1 MQSAGEALPITENAR
16 SGVVT
21 QQALL
26 TLSQVPTIVNVAV
39 EAAELLSSKD
49 KAVGIRQCSAL
60 GSAMSGVF
68 ISYRR
73 DDSSG
78 YAGRLFDILSVHLGR
93 ENTYMDLDTIRGG
106 DNFATVIEEKISQCD
121 VLLAVIGERWL
132 TSTGENGRRRLD
144 MANDFVR
151 LEIAKALERGVRVI
165 PVLVGGATMP
175 HQDDLPDD
183 LRPLSVHQAMDLRD
197 AHFHADV
204 DQLVDLLDKIVPS
217 IASRQRKVKSK
228 RLALAVS
235 SVLAV
240 VVILGGILVVWQVKP
255 AAHPNPDSAAQK
267 RTAPANAPV
276 PSAQPVN
283 PIEAD
288 KSRSLNTG
296 SADVSG
302 KWKATVKYDWPGA
315 IYEETFSF
323 EVVGTELSGT
333 ASLLQVDH
341 GIFDGKIEGDQ
352 VRFTTKSLT
361 ALDDKTYQDVHY
373 YKGTIEGD
381 TIRFSMLTDSSAD
394 SHVPVHFTAKR

>member
-1 MQSAGEALPITENAR
+1 
-16 SGVVT
+16 
-21 QQALL
+21 L
-26 TLSQVPTIVNVAV
+26 TLSQVPTIVNVV
-39 EAAELLSSKD
+39 LEAAELLSSKD
-49 KAVGIRQCSAL
+49 KALGTLQCSAL

-73 DDSSG
+73 EDSSG

-93 ENTYMDLDTIRGG
+93 ENTYMDLDTIKGG
-106 DNFATVIEEKISQCD
+106 DNFTTVIEEKISQCD

-144 MANDFVR
+144 MADDFVR

-217 IASRQRKVKSK
+217 IASRQRKVKSN
-228 RLALAVS
+228 RLTLAVS

-240 VVILGGILVVWQVKP
+240 VVILGGILVVWQVKL
-255 AAHPNPDSAAQK
+255 AAHPNPDSQK
-267 RTAPANAPV
+267 RTAPASEPV
-276 PSAQPVN
+276 PSAQPVKA
-283 PIEAD
+283 IEGD
-288 KSRSLNTG
+288 QPKSPNKG
-296 SADVSG
+296 SADVNG

-341 GIFDGKIEGDQ
+341 GIIDGKIEGNQ

-361 ALDDKTYQDVHY
+361 TLEDKTYQDMHY
-373 YKGTIEGD
+373 YKGTVEGD

-394 SHVPVHFTAKR
+394 SHVPIHFTAKR

>member
-1 MQSAGEALPITENAR
+1 
-16 SGVVT
+16 
-21 QQALL
+21 
-26 TLSQVPTIVNVAV
+26 
-39 EAAELLSSKD
+39 
-49 KAVGIRQCSAL
+49 
-60 GSAMSGVF
+60 MSGVF

-93 ENTYMDLDTIRGG
+93 ANTYMDLDTIRGG

-132 TSTGENGRRRLD
+132 TSIGENGRRRLEI
-144 MANDFVR
+144 ANDFVR

-183 LRPLSVHQAMDLRD
+183 LRPLSFHQAMDLRD

-204 DQLVDLLDKIVPS
+204 DQLIDLLDKSVPG
-217 IASRQRKVKSK
+217 IASRQRKVKSN
-228 RLALAVS
+228 RLVLAVS
-235 SVLAV
+235 SILAV
-240 VVILGGILVVWQVKP
+240 VVILGGILMFRQVKP
-255 AAHPNPDSAAQK
+255 TAHPSLDSAAQK
-267 RTAPANAPV
+267 RTAPANGSV
-276 PSAQPVN
+276 SSIQPVN

-288 KSRSLNTG
+288 KSKSPSKE
-296 SADVSG
+296 SADVNG

-333 ASLLQVDH
+333 ASLLEADH
-341 GIFDGKIEGDQ
+341 GIFDGQIEGNQ
-352 VRFTTKSLT
+352 IRFMTKSLT
-361 ALDDKTYQDVHY
+361 TLDDKTYQDTHY
-373 YKGTIEGD
+373 YKGTVDGD
-381 TIRFSMLTDSSAD
+381 TIRFSMLTDSSVD

>member
-1 MQSAGEALPITENAR
+1 
-16 SGVVT
+16 
-21 QQALL
+21 L
-26 TLSQVPTIVNVAV
+26 TLSQVPTIVNVVV

-49 KAVGIRQCSAL
+49 KALGTLQCSAL

-73 DDSSG
+73 EDSSG

-93 ENTYMDLDTIRGG
+93 ENTYMDLDTIKGG
-106 DNFATVIEEKISQCD
+106 DNFTTVIEEKISQCD

-144 MANDFVR
+144 MADDFVR

-175 HQDDLPDD
+175 HQGDLPDD
-183 LRPLSVHQAMDLRD
+183 LRSLSVHQAMDLRD

-204 DQLVDLLDKIVPS
+204 NQLVDLLDKIVPS
-217 IASRQRKVKSK
+217 IASRQRKVKSN
-228 RLALAVS
+228 RLTLAVS

-240 VVILGGILVVWQVKP
+240 VVILGGILVVWQVKL
-255 AAHPNPDSAAQK
+255 AAHPNPDSQK
-267 RTAPANAPV
+267 RTAPASEPV
-276 PSAQPVN
+276 PSAQPVKA
-283 PIEAD
+283 IEGD
-288 KSRSLNTG
+288 QPKSPNKG
-296 SADVSG
+296 SADVNG

-333 ASLLQVDH
+333 ASLLQVENR
-341 GIFDGKIEGDQ
+341 GKPGPLHDQ
-352 VRFTTKSLT
+352 VPDDPGGQDLPRH
-361 ALDDKTYQDVHY
+361 ALLQGH
-373 YKGTIEGD
+373 
-381 TIRFSMLTDSSAD
+381 S
-394 SHVPVHFTAKR
+394 